1 MSVLGGMN
9 PLPKPDG
16 PSPIAPLAPP
26 PSVLTPTNAPFRMPK
41 PDVTLR
47 SFSDPIATRK
57 NIYDSVLSAAR
68 SAPPVSNKQ
77 FTLQL
82 SDVDYDGPDDYSI
95 ADQKAAILEGR
106 TLGRKLRGTW
116 SLIDNV
122 TGQLVDKKTSTL
134 ARVPHLTQR
143 GTFIHNGN
151 EYAINSQLRLRP
163 GIYTRL
169 KENGEVEAHANIMP
183 GKGASH
189 RYYLDPAKGQFYAKI
204 SQAKIPVL
212 PVLRAL
218 GAKDSDI
225 KEAWGH
231 ELFSANVKDDDTQA
245 INKLYEKLVK
255 ARDPLDDGPTR
266 TRKVV
271 EAFRGMELDPEVMS
285 RTLKSPYGHIDADS
299 LLATTKKLIA
309 VSRGEDEVD
318 DRDHL
323 ANQTVHGPEDFFAE
337 RISKDA
343 GRIRGLLLWK
353 AGLRRNLSHVQP
365 GALTHQIE
373 SALLNSGLANA
384 AEEINLSEILDKQTR
399 ITRLGEGGIS
409 DISAI
414 PREARAVQP
423 SHLGFIDP
431 SRTSESL
438 RIGIDVYMANAA
450 RKGSDGLVYS
460 PFKDVRTG
468 ETIYK
473 SPQEIAKSAI
483 TFPGELAKPAKRIIA
498 MRNGKMQYM
507 RREDIDY
514 EMPSMEE
521 GFSALSNLIPGKSGM
536 KAQRVAMGSRMLTQ
550 ALPLEGAEAPLVQN
564 ALPNDHSRSY
574 EDELGMALGAV
585 RANKPGRVIDVTDT
599 NIKVKY
605 DDGTET
611 DHQIYKTF
619 PFNRKS
625 EITQTPAVTVGQ
637 VFKPGDLLAY
647 SNHTDKNGTT
657 ALGKNFRTGYYAHKG
672 FNFEDAIVISESAAK
687 RLTSQH
693 LYQHGIDWTDAHKPG
708 KKAYIGLFPKKFN
721 KVQYDTLDDDGVVK
735 PGTVVNY
742 GDPIIVAA
750 KKRELSQN
758 KIHKR
763 HEAAFGD
770 ATETW
775 QHHDPGI
782 VADVAKT
789 PRGFNV
795 SVKSLSEM
803 KVGDKMCFD
812 SATSLLTKRG
822 WKKVADIVASDELA
836 TLNSETDEL
845 EFQCPTHIWK
855 YEYEGP
861 MYYLNTKQIN
871 MLVTPNHR
879 LWVAKNG
886 ESFKAVEAEDFY
898 KARGDWQF
906 KKECKWVGREQ
917 AVMRFGEP
925 VREYKNVT
933 NVLESVPMDDWLEF
947 LGYYISEGSCCK
959 GVVTISQFRTSKSW
973 QKISDCLDRLKL
985 KFKYDETGRRFQVS
999 NVWLY
1004 ELLSPLG
1011 DCYTKYVPG
1020 WVQELSPRQI
1030 NIFFEAYMAGDGYK
1044 GAAWEFGTSSE
1055 KLAEGLQMLCM
1066 KLGWCVHLKET
1077 NRTDNWQKHPHW
1089 KCKINRFQHRAML
1102 RKHKIKNAKQ
1112 SVEEMVDYAGSVYCV
1127 TVPNHLVYVKREGK
1141 LHWSH
1146 NSGLLGDKSIV
1157 AAIVPD
1163 HLMPHDEEGLPIEV
1177 AQNPMGVISRGNPT
1191 QMAVGILGKI
1201 AAKTGVPYKLPDF
1214 NSERSLVQFAID
1226 EAAKHGVKDLE
1237 DIIDPETG
1245 RKIPNVYVGNRFFM
1259 KLHHSAESKGQG
1271 RGLGGYTASG
1281 EPAKGGQTG
1290 SKKISG
1296 MDVHALLSHGA
1307 YAVLRDAGAIRG
1319 QRSEEYWVPF
1329 MRGLTPPK
1337 PKVPMIYEKFI
1348 NDMRAS
1354 GIHVIPENGYTHIL
1368 PMTDREID
1376 EMAGDRRIKSGETVH
1391 LDKGMAPVSG
1401 GLFDPTLTGSHD
1413 GTRWAAIDLHE
1424 PMPNPLMEDPIR
1436 RVLGLTEKQF
1446 LGVLSGREKL
1456 GDGGTGPAGIRKAL
1470 EKINLPREL
1479 AMTRAALQSGRK
1491 TARDQAVRKLGYLKS
1506 AQWMGIHP
1514 KDWMLTKVPVMPP
1527 RFRPISMLGDSGMPL
1542 VSDPNYNYKELIDAN
1557 DNLRELAKDVEDV
1570 GDERLSLYNAFKTVV
1585 GLSDPT
1591 HPKLREKNVKGILAH
1606 LFGNSPKTSMLQQR
1620 LISSTVDLV
1629 GRGVVVPDPALD
1641 MDQIGLPEEK
1651 AWEIYKNF
1659 IIRRLHR
1666 RGMPVTTAAKHVVD
1680 RTALARDTML
1690 EEMDT
1695 RPVIVN
1701 RAPVLHR
1708 FGIMAFKPKLYK
1720 GDAVRTSPLIVGGFG
1735 MDYDGDT
1742 MQYHVPVD
1750 DVAAREA
1757 LDRMLPSKNLIS
1769 PADMVT
1775 PVHGPKNE
1783 YTGGLYTATT
1793 KSQKPR
1799 KHVFRNKRDAINAW
1813 LAGSVDA
1820 QDEVDILEDK

>member
-16 PSPIAPLAPP
+16 PSPITPLAPP

-57 NIYDSVLSAAR
+57 NIYDSVLNAAR

-82 SDVDYDGPDDYSI
+82 SDVDYDGPDDYTI

-285 RTLKSPYGHIDADS
+285 RTLKSPYSHIDADS

-483 TFPGELAKPAKRIIA
+483 TFPGELAKPAKRVIA

-585 RANKPGRVIDVTDT
+585 RADKPGRVIDVTDT

-721 KVQYDTLDDDGVVK
+721 KAQYDTLDDDGVVK

-803 KVGDKMCFD
+803 KVGDKM
-812 SATSLLTKRG
+812 
-822 WKKVADIVASDELA
+822 
-836 TLNSETDEL
+836 
-845 EFQCPTHIWK
+845 
-855 YEYEGP
+855 
-861 MYYLNTKQIN
+861 
-871 MLVTPNHR
+871 
-879 LWVAKNG
+879 
-886 ESFKAVEAEDFY
+886 
-898 KARGDWQF
+898 
-906 KKECKWVGREQ
+906 
-917 AVMRFGEP
+917 
-925 VREYKNVT
+925 
-933 NVLESVPMDDWLEF
+933 
-947 LGYYISEGSCCK
+947 
-959 GVVTISQFRTSKSW
+959 
-973 QKISDCLDRLKL
+973 
-985 KFKYDETGRRFQVS
+985 
-999 NVWLY
+999 
-1004 ELLSPLG
+1004 
-1011 DCYTKYVPG
+1011 
-1020 WVQELSPRQI
+1020 
-1030 NIFFEAYMAGDGYK
+1030 
-1044 GAAWEFGTSSE
+1044 
-1055 KLAEGLQMLCM
+1055 
-1066 KLGWCVHLKET
+1066 
-1077 NRTDNWQKHPHW
+1077 
-1089 KCKINRFQHRAML
+1089 
-1102 RKHKIKNAKQ
+1102 
-1112 SVEEMVDYAGSVYCV
+1112 
-1127 TVPNHLVYVKREGK
+1127 
-1141 LHWSH
+1141 
-1146 NSGLLGDKSIV
+1146 SGLMGDKSIV

-1163 HLMPHDEEGLPIEV
+1163 HLMPHDEEGKPIEV

-1271 RGLGGYTASG
+1271 RGLGGYTSSG

-1391 LDKGMAPVSG
+1391 LDKGMAPVVG

-1456 GDGGTGPAGIRKAL
+1456 PDGGTGPAGIKKAL

-1570 GDERLSLYNAFKTVV
+1570 GDERLSLYNSFKTVV

-1680 RTALARDTML
+1680 RSPLARDTML
-1690 EEMDT
+1690 EEMDS